1 MKKWWLYVSLSC
13 LLLNGCD
20 TNLSKQA
27 IKEAEDALHA
37 QNYQKAKGLIRL
49 ASTESHNAEY
59 DALYE
64 QCEALVKMVNYLE
77 AGQLDESLL
86 SWTDIN
92 LISAKSTLI
101 KEAAVTELKTMLQ
114 EVMTEA
120 EEAIALGE
128 TDEVE
133 LVIRHIFKRL
143 GDMKLFKEEIAQ
155 LQELNQQM
163 N

>member
-1 MKKWWLYVSLSC
+1 MLH
-13 LLLNGCD
+13 GCE

-49 ASTESHNAEY
+49 ASTESQNAEY

-64 QCEALVKMVNYLE
+64 QCE

-92 LISAKSTLI
+92 LISVKSSLI

-114 EVMTEA
+114 EVVVEA
-120 EEAIALGE
+120 EEAIVLGE

-133 LVIRHIFKRL
+133 LIIRHIFKRL
-143 GDMKLFKEEIAQ
+143 GDMELFKEEIAQ

>member
-13 LLLNGCD
+13 LLLQGCE
-20 TNLSKQA
+20 TSLSKQA

-49 ASTESHNAEY
+49 ASTESQNAEY

-64 QCEALVKMVNYLE
+64 QCEALIEMVHHLE

-92 LISAKSTLI
+92 LISAKSTFI
-101 KEAAVTELKTMLQ
+101 KEAAVTELKMMLE
-114 EVMTEA
+114 EVMMRA
-120 EEAIALGE
+120 EETLALGE
-128 TDEVE
+128 TDDLE
-133 LVIRHIFKRL
+133 LIMRHIFKRI
-143 GDMKLFKEEIAQ
+143 GDMELFKEEIAQ

>member
-1 MKKWWLYVSLSC
+1 MLY
-13 LLLNGCD
+13 GCE
-20 TNLSKQA
+20 TSLSKQA

-49 ASTESHNAEY
+49 ASTESHNADY

-64 QCEALVKMVNYLE
+64 QCEALVKMVKYLE

-86 SWTDIN
+86 IWTDLN

-114 EVMTEA
+114 DVMTEA